1 MKKVQDQRSKVSHQH
16 KFLEKS
22 LSGYDKLAKKEK
34 KLFLSGLFDGEGSF
48 GFWSKGKNKSRSL
61 QVKVET
67 TDADMI
73 SRFHEMWGGNFFAI
87 DRKKLNHKSLFRWQ
101 LTGDKAWN
109 CLQEMIPYMCK
120 RRRRNTMAWLNL
132 LGMAVKTGAHIYKN
146 KQDTKRLMSDASK
159 LHAQKMAAGEIEY
172 QTLIKTDQQQSWKD
186 EFVLLL
192 VSAPVLLLIWSVFS
206 DDPQIKE
213 KIDLFF
219 EYFKNMPMWFQIL
232 FISVVGAVYGI
243 KGTEI
248 MKKR

>member
-1 MKKVQDQRSKVSHQH
+1 
-16 KFLEKS
+16 
-22 LSGYDKLAKKEK
+22 
-34 KLFLSGLFDGEGSF
+34 
-48 GFWSKGKNKSRSL
+48 
-61 QVKVET
+61 
-67 TDADMI
+67 
-73 SRFHEMWGGNFFAI
+73 
-87 DRKKLNHKSLFRWQ
+87 
-101 LTGDKAWN
+101 
-109 CLQEMIPYMCK
+109 
-120 RRRRNTMAWLNL
+120 MAWLNL

-146 KQDTKRLMSDASK
+146 RQESKRLMSDAQK

-206 DDPQIKE
+206 DDPDIKI

-248 MKKR
+248 MRKK

>member
-1 MKKVQDQRSKVSHQH
+1 
-16 KFLEKS
+16 
-22 LSGYDKLAKKEK
+22 
-34 KLFLSGLFDGEGSF
+34 
-48 GFWSKGKNKSRSL
+48 
-61 QVKVET
+61 
-67 TDADMI
+67 
-73 SRFHEMWGGNFFAI
+73 
-87 DRKKLNHKSLFRWQ
+87 
-101 LTGDKAWN
+101 
-109 CLQEMIPYMCK
+109 
-120 RRRRNTMAWLNL
+120 MAWLNL

-146 KQDTKRLMSDASK
+146 RQESKRLMSDAQK
-159 LHAQKMAAGEIEY
+159 LHAEKMARGEIEY

-206 DDPQIKE
+206 DDPDIKT

-248 MKKR
+248 MRKK

>member
-1 MKKVQDQRSKVSHQH
+1 
-16 KFLEKS
+16 
-22 LSGYDKLAKKEK
+22 
-34 KLFLSGLFDGEGSF
+34 
-48 GFWSKGKNKSRSL
+48 
-61 QVKVET
+61 
-67 TDADMI
+67 
-73 SRFHEMWGGNFFAI
+73 
-87 DRKKLNHKSLFRWQ
+87 
-101 LTGDKAWN
+101 
-109 CLQEMIPYMCK
+109 
-120 RRRRNTMAWLNL
+120 
-132 LGMAVKTGAHIYKN
+132 
-146 KQDTKRLMSDASK
+146 MSDASK
-159 LHAQKMAAGEIEY
+159 LHAEKMAAGEIEY